1 MEPRIQ
7 YAQTK
12 DGVSIAYWTM
22 GDGMPLVYMPAG
34 IFSHIQLESQHPSTR
49 HWYEA
54 LAKGRRL
61 VRYDGRGTGLSQR
74 DVTGF
79 SLDSYLTDLEAVVG
93 RLGLRTFALWGY
105 GDSGP
110 VAISYAAR
118 YPERVSHLLLWCT
131 WARTS
136 DPPWVDALDELM
148 RKDWEA
154 YTETVAHGLLG
165 WSAAE
170 EAGRMAALIREA
182 VTPETALAAASAG
195 NELDAVGLLSSV
207 RSPTL
212 VLHRRQTRWPEVD
225 VARGLSSRIPDA
237 RLALLEGESPLPQL
251 GDTESVLAAIDEFL
265 GEGEPA
271 AAPLPSGTAVILF
284 ADIVDSTALTER
296 LGDAAFRDKA
306 RELDGAL
313 RVAIRECE
321 GVPVEG
327 KLLGDG
333 VLAVFTSARQAI
345 EAALRCG
352 KAGNEAGLSL
362 HLGIHAGDVI
372 REENNVYGGA
382 VNIAARVSALSA
394 PGEVL
399 VSETVRSL
407 ARTSAGVRFEDRG
420 EHALTG
426 VSEPQRLFAV
436 REGA

>member
-12 DGVSIAYWTM
+12 DGVSIAFWTM

-93 RLGLRTFALWGY
+93 RLGLRTFALWGF

-131 WARTS
+131 WARAS

-170 EAGRMAALIREA
+170 EAGRIAALIREA
-182 VTPETALAAASAG
+182 VTPETALAATRAG
-195 NELDAVGLLSSV
+195 NELDAVGLLSRV

-265 GEGEPA
+265 GEGEQA
-271 AAPLPSGTAVILF
+271 TAPP
-284 ADIVDSTALTER
+284 
-296 LGDAAFRDKA
+296 
-306 RELDGAL
+306 AL
-313 RVAIRECE
+313 R
-321 GVPVEG
+321 
-327 KLLGDG
+327 
-333 VLAVFTSARQAI
+333 
-345 EAALRCG
+345 
-352 KAGNEAGLSL
+352 
-362 HLGIHAGDVI
+362 
-372 REENNVYGGA
+372 GGA
-382 VNIAARVSALSA
+382 
-394 PGEVL
+394 P
-399 VSETVRSL
+399 
-407 ARTSAGVRFEDRG
+407 
-420 EHALTG
+420 
-426 VSEPQRLFAV
+426 P
-436 REGA
+436 